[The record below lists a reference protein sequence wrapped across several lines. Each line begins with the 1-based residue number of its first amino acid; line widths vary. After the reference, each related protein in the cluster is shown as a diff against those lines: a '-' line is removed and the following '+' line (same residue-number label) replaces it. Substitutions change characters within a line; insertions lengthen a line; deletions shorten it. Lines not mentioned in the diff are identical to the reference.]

1 MPRKRNPKRRR
12 PQARRKV
19 KLRTLRN
26 PRSTPEARHQH
37 SQAANPL
44 LKRHTSPSRQLALSC
59 HLLSPRRN
67 LPAEAIR
74 QPLRPLPPERE
85 ARKTDPL
92 RSRTPPSRA
101 SQEVSDKTPLREPQ
115 TPQCASV
122 RMQQLVAMKL
132 KKSGKKAESRR
143 KSKPRKRLKKR
154 KKPEKRSKSGTKSK
168 LKKRDRPDR

>member
-1 MPRKRNPKRRR
+1 MPPKRNPKRRS

-26 PRSTPEARHQH
+26 PRSRAEARHQH

-59 HLLSPRRN
+59 PLLSPRRN

-85 ARKTDPL
+85 ARKRDPL
-92 RSRTPPSRA
+92 RSRTPESRA
-101 SQEVSDKTPLREPQ
+101 SQEISDKTPPKELLAPR
-115 TPQCASV
+115 CASV
-122 RMQQLVAMKL
+122 RMQQLIAKKL
-132 KKSGKKAESRR
+132 KKSGKK
-143 KSKPRKRLKKR
+143 
-154 KKPEKRSKSGTKSK
+154 PEKRPKSGRKK
-168 LKKRDRPDR
+168 QLKKRDRYDR